1 MEKELIGF
9 IHKWNLKP
17 FNKKK
22 TLIKFSGKSI
32 FKTKDAREVY
42 SKALNILSRRF
53 NFLETANLLE
63 FFTLPSKDS
72 DILARQKFFKSI
84 NSTDN
89 SFLRNLKEPKPFW
102 NPDYGIVVVT
112 EEDSTF
118 KTLKELGCAV
128 KFIVNEQDVLELE
141 RYDIVQVLNCYN
153 LCLALERLPQTVFLN
168 SVDEAYLERHV
179 RVLSGWKNN
188 LEILNSI
195 NLDEGLKSLVGE
207 LNYLSY
213 LFSKENKDQIS
224 REKAEDALGSIKEEI
239 SKKVSELNISGNS
252 LLEVLN
258 RGVLPKELNDIVNVS
273 IKKSD
278 LPENLFIKTIPPNI
292 DEKELEKVLRE
303 QSLSNFANSA
313 EKIKKVA
320 KQVSSIPSKLKEL
333 ET

>member
-1 MEKELIGF
+1 MEKELIKF
-9 IHKWNLKP
+9 IEDNSLKP
-17 FNKKK
+17 FAK
-22 TLIKFSGKSI
+22 TKLKTNGKSI
-32 FKTKDAREVY
+32 FKTKDAKTIYNKTINTIQDKFNFRDT
-42 SKALNILSRRF
+42 SNILDYFSYS
-53 NFLETANLLE
+53 NIQDIQKKQE
-63 FFTLPSKDS
+63 FFRKL
-72 DILARQKFFKSI
+72 
-84 NSTDN
+84 NSYNCDN

-141 RYDIVQVLNCYN
+141 RYDIVQVLNCDN

-278 LPENLFIKTIPPNI
+278 LPENLF
-292 DEKELEKVLRE
+292 
-303 QSLSNFANSA
+303 
-313 EKIKKVA
+313 
-320 KQVSSIPSKLKEL
+320 
-333 ET
+333 